1 MNVFTDLRAFFILNQ
16 ERLAVPSAS
25 REVRSTFLTQKSA
38 AFMTQKSATFL
49 TQKSAAFLSTM
60 IEMTTNTA
68 RRYG

>member
-16 ERLAVPSAS
+16 ERLAVPAAP

-38 AFMTQKSATFL
+38 AF
-49 TQKSAAFLSTM
+49 LSIM